1 MRRVKVRQ
9 EDTNVPTCAENGDIS
24 AMQKS
29 SFPSASPACSD
40 DADIVKDLGVE
51 IGCDRGHAW
60 RRPRTSSSI
69 FGLSRGLP
77 DNNCRYYNETGVA
90 PHVSHAVLDV
100 REGGRENGRFPQER
114 NKARVWTGRR

>member
-1 MRRVKVRQ
+1 MRQ
-9 EDTNVPTCAENGDIS
+9 EDTDVSTCVENGDIS

-60 RRPRTSSSI
+60 HRPRISSSI
-69 FGLSRGLP
+69 FGLSRGLLP
-77 DNNCRYYNETGVA
+77 DNNCRYYNQTGVV

-100 REGGRENGRFPQER
+100 REGGRENGRFPQGR
-114 NKARVWTGRR
+114 NTASI